1 LGGVTPAKLPKGDAE
16 QEIADFIR
24 DRVKQYLQKNKF
36 KYDIVDAVLAS
47 SQQDPSQILAAAN
60 VLQLHHDDE
69 EFKPVVESLTRI
81 NNILKKAKFTGKVA
95 VDESLFVDNSEK
107 ELYAGVQNLQNID
120 SLADLYQGFVHLQPV
135 IDQYFEANMIMDKDE
150 KVKNNRLAQLFAISE
165 LADRLG
171 DLSKLVIK

>member
-1 LGGVTPAKLPKGDAE
+1 MVA
-16 QEIADFIR
+16 
-24 DRVKQYLQKNKF
+24 
-36 KYDIVDAVLAS
+36 
-47 SQQDPSQILAAAN
+47 
-60 VLQLHHDDE
+60 
-69 EFKPVVESLTRI
+69 SLTSI
-81 NNILKKAKFTGKVA
+81 INILKKAKFTGKVA